1 MPNWI
6 PLSEK
11 SQIEKRLPYFV
22 KSLLESNAPLN
33 DILFHLQKPLRP
45 VWVSPQTKKWKVVD
59 ASQLT
64 FYPIVCLS
72 ASRVNT
78 KGKND
83 DEGRTK
89 EEDNT
94 EAEVENECE
103 GSLSRSSSQR
113 SRDYIYVQ
121 GAADDQE
128 SWSLGLTPEMF
139 WKNVKRILCASKDE
153 IEGVVRDVVN
163 ASRQQKIDEV
173 QWGYEI
179 REEFPQKSSALKDTF
194 FFIANSGIAIGS
206 SIEGTTNSV
215 WETFDAV
222 LNCSPWNYAILTPKE
237 TTNEN
242 DTEKEREGRLRQY
255 IHLPTLEGK
264 KDKNKLSKILP
275 DTLEFI
281 EKHLNCSHRI
291 LIHCYQD
298 ISTAFCVCLAVFA
311 KYFDLNG
318 ERLRSNRT
326 TIDKKLLR
334 SLSLFI
340 SKFCPEARPSRAMMN
355 DIHRYFMTPSHLQS
369 RVMQRFFE
377 FKRQQKSQQTET
389 SCQETTKTVD
399 VFSDRQQSI
408 QFVTTSNLPTVQ
420 K

>member
-1 MPNWI
+1 
-6 PLSEK
+6 
-11 SQIEKRLPYFV
+11 
-22 KSLLESNAPLN
+22 
-33 DILFHLQKPLRP
+33 
-45 VWVSPQTKKWKVVD
+45 
-59 ASQLT
+59 
-64 FYPIVCLS
+64 
-72 ASRVNT
+72 
-78 KGKND
+78 
-83 DEGRTK
+83 
-89 EEDNT
+89 
-94 EAEVENECE
+94 
-103 GSLSRSSSQR
+103 
-113 SRDYIYVQ
+113 
-121 GAADDQE
+121 
-128 SWSLGLTPEMF
+128 MF

-318 ERLRSNRT
+318 SDETTLFLEHFGHNVERL
-326 TIDKKLLR
+326 
-334 SLSLFI
+334 
-340 SKFCPEARPSRAMMN
+340 SRRELTFS
-355 DIHRYFMTPSHLQS
+355 I
-369 RVMQRFFE
+369 VGFE
-377 FKRQQKSQQTET
+377 R
-389 SCQETTKTVD
+389 
-399 VFSDRQQSI
+399 
-408 QFVTTSNLPTVQ
+408 
-420 K
+420 